1 MKPTTEIGPQSLG
14 TLWVLNLDEST
25 LVSPASRV
33 EVIFQLIGPEGA
45 PSLAQAM
52 GHNDTTEVLQRFA
65 AGKRCYIGNVEGVL
79 ATYGWVSFGEEL
91 IGELRLCIRLAP
103 GEAYIWNCGTLPAYR
118 GLRLYPALLGYIVN
132 DLRAEGLKR
141 VWIGADADNLPSQTG
156 IVLCGFQ
163 QIADVVLVRALTIQI
178 PWLRGCPGVPEQLVE
193 DARRALFGKRY
204 EAWLAALSLA
214 RQRATSSHQGEE
226 DL

>member
-1 MKPTTEIGPQSLG
+1 MEAASEIGQQHLG
-14 TLWVLNLDEST
+14 TLWLLNLDEST
-25 LVSPASRV
+25 LVSPACRV
-33 EVIFQLIGPEGA
+33 EVIFRRIGPEGA

-52 GHNDTTEVLQRFA
+52 GLNDTAEVLQRFA

-91 IGELRLCIRLAP
+91 IGEVHLRIRLAP

-132 DLRAEGLKR
+132 DLHAEGLKR

-163 QIADVVLVRALTIQI
+163 PIADVVLDRVLAIRI
-178 PWLRGCPGVPEQLVE
+178 PWVRGRPGVPEQIVE
-193 DARRALFGKRY
+193 DDR
-204 EAWLAALSLA
+204 
-214 RQRATSSHQGEE
+214 
-226 DL
+226 